1 MADDIKKINDEINKL
16 RAELG
21 KNPLKPFDNDDLEK
35 AKVLLSGLRAEIREM
50 SSDLDYIT
58 KSFKDSVNELAN
70 QKNYLSD
77 AKKSLNGIANIA
89 QKITDYRRGETSLN
103 EKQLKDLQKQAKFK
117 FEELERIRDIGNLK
131 GKNRDEL
138 IQSINEQELFNKSV
152 ERTIEV
158 QKQVNKEIGLLGT
171 GIGGVAK
178 ALSKMGFG
186 DLSQP
191 LTDAIEKTK
200 NARMQ
205 IILNNDAIAEGKE
218 KYEENAKALKELSG
232 LGRPL
237 NDAEKLRK
245 KTLQD
250 SNKELKGTEK
260 SLVSQNQELSTQT
273 SKYKNIGNALK
284 GQLTKVNLIDF
295 AIKEMYTALTSADK
309 ATGELAK
316 SFGTSYS
323 EATSLR
329 NELNTVA
336 NLSGDINVN
345 TAALQKSLIAINKEF
360 GTASMLNGELLKD
373 FTQLTTAAGYTEE
386 AALGLSKITVATG
399 TDLSENTSEI
409 LGQAMAFNATNKL
422 ALNEKEIVE
431 GVAKASAATTLSLGM
446 QPKEIAKAVAQSKAL
461 GTSLQQVE
469 QIASSLLNF
478 ESSISSELEA
488 ELLTGKELNLEE
500 ARRFALNNNIAGVAR
515 EIAKQIGTAA
525 DFTKMNVIQQE
536 ALAKSVGMTREDLAK
551 SLIEREALAKIGKGE
566 TNALEAYNRLKK
578 EGLSDDQIAARLGDE
593 KLAAQLKSQSV
604 QERFN
609 ASVEKLKEIFIS
621 LAGPVLQIVS
631 PFMDLVTKILP
642 LINIVLTPITFIL
655 QKISEGFQSAF
666 EISKAILAPT
676 ETFGLKLSA
685 IKDTF
690 KELGILGS
698 ILGGIFTIIALPIEA
713 ISKGFE
719 NISKVIN
726 SILDPTKVL
735 KDTLKEMGPVAS
747 FIAVA
752 LGTAA
757 TAVTLGLLPGLIRSA
772 AAAVMALGPMIAT
785 AYAAVSTAIASTLG
799 IGAIPIIAG
808 IAAVAGTIAALT
820 SINDGIIDPKGG
832 LVVSGEKG
840 TYKLNEKD
848 SIIAG
853 TNLFGENKKSN
864 TTKEKSIFDKIGD
877 ALTPTVNVDLSP
889 LIERM
894 MAVENVLV
902 QILNKE
908 GGVYLDGTKVGTA
921 MAVSTYRVQ

>member
-138 IQSINEQELFNKSV
+138 IKSIDEQELFNKSV

-245 KTLQD
+245 KNLQD

-295 AIKEMYTALTSADK
+295 AIKEMYTALISADK

-373 FTQLTTAAGYTEE
+373 FTQLTTVAGYTEE

-431 GVAKASAATTLSLGM
+431 SVAKASAATTLSLGM

-461 GTSLQQVE
+461 GVSLQQVE

-478 ESSISSELEA
+478 EQSISSELEA

-500 ARRFALNNNIAGVAR
+500 ARRFALNNDIAGVAR
-515 EIAKQIGTAA
+515 EIAKQIGTAN
-525 DFTKMNVIQQE
+525 DFTEMNVIQQE

-593 KLAAQLKSQSV
+593 KLATQLKSQSV

-609 ASVEKLKEIFIS
+609 ASVEKLREIFVS
-621 LAGPVLQIVS
+621 LAGPVLAIVS
-631 PFMDLVTKILP
+631 PFMDLITNILP
-642 LINIVLTPITFIL
+642 LINIILTPVTLTIG
-655 QKISEGFQSAF
+655 KISEGLGAMVGFLTQARDTALVLTGTF
-666 EISKAILAPT
+666 AAILAYQQ
-676 ETFGLKLSA
+676 KSN
-685 IKDTF
+685 
-690 KELGILGS
+690 
-698 ILGGIFTIIALPIEA
+698 IA
-713 ISKGFE
+713 K
-719 NISKVIN
+719 
-726 SILDPTKVL
+726 
-735 KDTLKEMGPVAS
+735 
-747 FIAVA
+747 
-752 LGTAA
+752 
-757 TAVTLGLLPGLIRSA
+757 
-772 AAAVMALGPMIAT
+772 
-785 AYAAVSTAIASTLG
+785 
-799 IGAIPIIAG
+799 IAG
-808 IAAVAGTIAALT
+808 IALDKTRAIFAKKEASQSLASAALGAIKSVVQT
-820 SINDGIIDPKGG
+820 PIIGPLLAAAAAAGIYTLGKSYLAKGDDVISPG
-832 LVVSGEKG
+832 YGDRTLFGPEG
-840 TYKLNEKD
+840 AIALNNKD
-848 SIIAG
+848 TVIAG
-853 TNLFGENKKSN
+853 TNLFGDNSN
-864 TTKEKSIFDKIGD
+864 QTSNSSPAPSI
-877 ALTPTVNVDLSP
+877 NLSP